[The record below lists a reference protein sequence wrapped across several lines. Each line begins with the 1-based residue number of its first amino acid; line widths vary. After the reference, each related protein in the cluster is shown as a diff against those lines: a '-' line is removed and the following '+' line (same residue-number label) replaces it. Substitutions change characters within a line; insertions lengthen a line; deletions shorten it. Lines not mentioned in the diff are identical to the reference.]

1 MDLPILLEQ
10 MDYHEGW
17 AEVKQ
22 TLEVLFKNEIRS
34 FNQAALT
41 GSAAPV
47 HTDMDY
53 ISADL
58 YIRDVISQV
67 RGVELVDMKLSSKL
81 VNNEQIGTIELQL
94 SYVDNLYKMTLE
106 GDSWK

>member
-10 MDYHEGW
+10 ETYAEGW

-41 GSAAPV
+41 GAAAPI

-58 YIRDVISQV
+58 YVRDVINQV
-67 RGVELVDMKLSSKL
+67 RGVELVDMKLDSKL
-81 VNNEQIGTIELQL
+81 VNNEQIGIIELRL
-94 SYVDNLYKMTLE
+94 SYADAVYKMTLE